1 MSRTYRNSIL
11 LLAVVLG
18 LSGRAFG
25 SSTATITVNGAET
38 AWDASTI
45 TISFNSFVETVS
57 NGQFSTQASLASA
70 FAAMF
75 SRDYLP
81 AGLCANA
88 SGNVINFKLKVAATF
103 GTLSVAGSK
112 ASFQLTSS
120 GFLAAGSP
128 VADTGTVT
136 LTANGTAISTANYG
150 HGATPA
156 IVAQNL
162 ADGATGNSLVT
173 VTAVNDALYI
183 ESKTTG
189 AGTDFSYSVQNASF
203 NTSGTNYTYPSFP
216 ASPISG
222 NLDGGAAAQTSGTP
236 PTVYSFAGSYDGV
249 GNLLN
254 YTDNGSGGLPN
265 GIMGTWNFQYDTLNR
280 VALAAD
286 SQPGSIFTNY
296 CWSYDSFGN
305 RWQQMGSTLA
315 FASGSGGAA
324 ACPAPSNATVMN
336 ANAQY
341 NGTVNGT
348 NNNQMSQTN
357 QNTLQASGY
366 DAAGDVTNDGVN
378 QYLYDAEGRICA
390 VSSPT
395 VNGMTAMTGYLYDA
409 DGTRVAKGTI
419 QNMSSCDPA
428 VNHFQTTNDYI
439 LGPGGEQVTEMA
451 MDANNSMAWLHTNV
465 YAAGSLIATYD
476 GGSSTE
482 TVSGVATVVNTY
494 GLHFYFDDPLGTR
507 RAQTDYAGVLEQT
520 CSSLPFGDGLSC
532 TGSITAPT
540 EHHFTGKE
548 RDTES
553 GNDYFGARYYS
564 SSMGR
569 WMSPDP
575 GGPNPSNPQALNLYR
590 YGFNN
595 PMRYTDPDGFYE
607 RDVHF
612 DLTQVLAYAAGYS
625 SSQSSMIGRRV

>member
-1 MSRTYRNSIL
+1 
-11 LLAVVLG
+11 
-18 LSGRAFG
+18 
-25 SSTATITVNGAET
+25 
-38 AWDASTI
+38 
-45 TISFNSFVETVS
+45 
-57 NGQFSTQASLASA
+57 
-70 FAAMF
+70 
-75 SRDYLP
+75 
-81 AGLCANA
+81 
-88 SGNVINFKLKVAATF
+88 
-103 GTLSVAGSK
+103 
-112 ASFQLTSS
+112 
-120 GFLAAGSP
+120 
-128 VADTGTVT
+128 
-136 LTANGTAISTANYG
+136 
-150 HGATPA
+150 
-156 IVAQNL
+156 
-162 ADGATGNSLVT
+162 
-173 VTAVNDALYI
+173 
-183 ESKTTG
+183 
-189 AGTDFSYSVQNASF
+189 
-203 NTSGTNYTYPSFP
+203 
-216 ASPISG
+216 
-222 NLDGGAAAQTSGTP
+222 
-236 PTVYSFAGSYDGV
+236 
-249 GNLLN
+249 
-254 YTDNGSGGLPN
+254 
-265 GIMGTWNFQYDTLNR
+265 
-280 VALAAD
+280 
-286 SQPGSIFTNY
+286 
-296 CWSYDSFGN
+296 
-305 RWQQMGSTLA
+305 
-315 FASGSGGAA
+315 
-324 ACPAPSNATVMN
+324 MN

-553 GNDYFGARYYS
+553 GNDYFLARYYS
-564 SSMGR
+564 SALGR
-569 WMSPDP
+569 FTTPDWSAKTDP
-575 GGPNPSNPQALNLYR
+575 VPYAVFTDPQSLNLYAYVR
-590 YGFNN
+590 NN
-595 PMRYTDPDGFYE
+595 PLTRIDADGHQEPDCGCQSLQLPQLQMPQLPTKEEIKVAVITVVAIATVAIEHLTPFSWFSKDS
-607 RDVHF
+607 DVSTASAAAKGAIGSAEDTNKAAEAAISSGAATGAAAEKLAGHVSDQKAGVEATKTAVGALAGAKGKDAKEKALKEVNKQV
-612 DLTQVLAYAAGYS
+612 DLLKGHTKDIAQQLNKIKKG
-625 SSQSSMIGRRV
+625 Q